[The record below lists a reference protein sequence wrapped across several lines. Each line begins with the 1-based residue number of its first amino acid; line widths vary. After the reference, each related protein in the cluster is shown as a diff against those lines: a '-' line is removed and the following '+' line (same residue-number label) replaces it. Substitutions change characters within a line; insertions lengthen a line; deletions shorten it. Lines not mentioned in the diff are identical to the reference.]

1 MQKQSALHQNFPGYS
16 ENLPDCPETFR
27 TIWCGF
33 YVSAVYYTTPPS
45 VDQSVVVSNLRSLE
59 AFASLIWQKKSAAL
73 VSTTTSANRNPK
85 CKPVEFVNHL
95 VCFFGQSITTAMIL
109 NIHWVSLVLQ
119 CFLLIDCKAK
129 QVANIVD
136 KCARFVMGK
145 TSWSVCFGFLI
156 YKCRKWPCKPS
167 CSTIWAFQK
176 KVFF

>member
-119 CFLLIDCKAK
+119 CF
-129 QVANIVD
+129 
-136 KCARFVMGK
+136 FVNWLQGK
-145 TSWSVCFGFLI
+145 TGGKYSWQVCQVCDGKDQLVGLLRFSDLQV
-156 YKCRKWPCKPS
+156 S
-167 CSTIWAFQK
+167 
-176 KVFF
+176 